1 MGFDM
6 QNIGIGLLAGWGSAY
21 VVYRSRNGIQRVIR
35 AARGSAANMSASATQ
50 SADRRY
56 VHDLL
61 AQIDSSGM
69 LGPHL
74 PLRSVL
80 VEPRFIP
87 ARRLDADDADVQN
100 PDLYAGVPLV
110 HEYPWLHAPFHLET
124 LGLSDVAN
132 ASAAIAVLG
141 LPGSGRTTAL
151 FALALHAIG
160 RIAFEQPPD
169 KVQARL
175 EREEAALTE
184 KERAV
189 RVNERIVTEQRAR
202 ERLASERGELEP
214 GHTEAPQGSAGRG
227 GTQRVPVYA
236 HLADVLGDPADFSD
250 EVDPAEPLVRALQSS
265 LGRVTA
271 STLPR
276 EIYRWLGRGL
286 VLALIDGYDE
296 LSEADQARAR
306 AWLAAFRAQYDRNSV
321 IVTGGVA
328 ASGALTQLGF
338 TPVYMRPWSDQD
350 VAMAVRRFAAAPRPL
365 ERGAKA
371 AILPDAEAVQR
382 AGANTRALTSAE
394 ITLKIA
400 ANLTNTAELPG
411 MEGWVR
417 GALAR
422 LLPAGQSWAELS
434 GRLARMAAL
443 QLDEG
448 SITAARMLALA
459 IDGQHEGGDDARPEA
474 SPGVAKGATNQARL
488 LRALEK
494 SGLLVQRRSERYQF
508 RHALYTAYLA
518 SLYLKTAG
526 NESRLLRQEQPAWAQ
541 AFALLALHTP
551 VDDLVRQRMAGPQ
564 DILQTRL
571 LEPARWLAFAP
582 ADASWRGPYLR
593 ALTSAF
599 TAPVQYPLLRER
611 AAAALAGTREPGALA
626 IFRQGARSANPEVRR
641 LACLGIGALGGTEAV
656 RDLRSLLDDRNPDV
670 AVAAA
675 MALGAVGGEEALQAL
690 LVGLTQ
696 GDEQLRQVI
705 AEALATL
712 PEDGYPILFEAID
725 DEDMLVRRAA
735 VFGLRRIRATWAVI
749 AIYRAFLEDDQWY
762 VRSAAQQAFEEIQYG
777 RPSRIEQARPAPHEL
792 DWLTLWAAHRG
803 ESVPAGPASAQ
814 ILARV
819 LKEGNA
825 EERTL
830 AALTLGALGTV
841 DSLKP
846 LYAALRDR
854 QDAVRAAAYRALGAL
869 QEHTDTALP
878 LPA

>member
-1 MGFDM
+1 MGLDM

-35 AARGSAANMSASATQ
+35 SARGSAESMSASATQ

-61 AQIDSSGM
+61 AQIDSSSM

-74 PLRSVL
+74 PLRRML

-87 ARRLDADDADVQN
+87 ARRLNTDDSDAQN
-100 PDLYAGVPLV
+100 PDLYASVPLI

-124 LGLSDVAN
+124 LALHDLAS

-151 FALALHAIG
+151 LALALHTIG
-160 RIAFEQPPD
+160 QLAFEQPPD

-175 EREEAALTE
+175 DREEAALTE

-189 RVNERIVTEQRAR
+189 RVKERIVTEQRAR
-202 ERLASERGELEP
+202 ERLASERAELSP
-214 GHTEAPQGSAGRG
+214 HNAEAAEASAGRG
-227 GTQRVPVYA
+227 AQRVPVYV
-236 HLADVLGDPADFSD
+236 HLADVLGDPADFAG
-250 EVDPAEPLVRALQSS
+250 EVDPAEPLVRALQAS

-276 EIYRWLGRGL
+276 EVYRWLGRGL
-286 VLALIDGYDE
+286 VLALLDGYDE
-296 LSEADQARAR
+296 LSETDQARAR
-306 AWLAAFRAQYDRNSV
+306 AWLAAFRAQYPRNAV
-321 IVTGGVA
+321 IVTSGVTASA
-328 ASGALTQLGF
+328 ALEQLGF
-338 TPVYMRPWSDQD
+338 TPVYMRPWTDQD
-350 VAMAVRRFAAAPRPL
+350 VASAIRRFAAAPPL

-371 AILPDAEAVQR
+371 AVRPDADALQR
-382 AGANTRALTSAE
+382 AAANTRALTPAE
-394 ITLKIA
+394 IALKIA
-400 ANLTNTAELPG
+400 ANVANTAELPG
-411 MEGWVR
+411 MEGWLR
-417 GALAR
+417 AAIAR
-422 LLPAGQSWAELS
+422 LLPIGQSLAELS

-448 SITAARMLALA
+448 GVSATRMLALA
-459 IDGQHEGGDDARPEA
+459 IDGQREGGDDARPEQA
-474 SPGVAKGATNQARL
+474 AGAPKGAADQARL
-488 LRALEK
+488 LRVLEK
-494 SGLLVQRRSERYQF
+494 SGLLVQRRGERYHF

-518 SLYLKTAG
+518 SLYLKSAG

-551 VDDLVRQRMAGPQ
+551 VDDLVRGRTSGPQ
-564 DILQTRL
+564 DILHTRL
-571 LEPARWLAFAP
+571 LEPARWLAYAP

-611 AAAALAGTREPGALA
+611 AAAALAGTREPGALV

-641 LACLGIGALGGTEAV
+641 LACLGIGALGGTDAV
-656 RDLRSLLDDRNPDV
+656 GDLRSLLDDRNPQV
-670 AVAAA
+670 AIAAA
-675 MALGAVGGEEALQAL
+675 MALGAVGGEQALQAL

-712 PEDGYPILFEAID
+712 PDDGYPILFEAID

-735 VFGLRRIRATWAVI
+735 VSGLRRIRATWAVI

-777 RPSRIEQARPAPHEL
+777 RSHRIEQARPAPHEL

-814 ILARV
+814 ILTRV
-819 LKEGNA
+819 LKEGNP

-830 AALTLGALGTV
+830 AALTLGAIGTI

-846 LYAALRDR
+846 LYGALRDR
-854 QDAVRAAAYRALGAL
+854 HDEVRAAAYRALGAL
-869 QEHTDTALP
+869 QEHADTALP
-878 LPA
+878 LPV